1 VIRAVLDTNVWV
13 AGLLTPSGP
22 PARILDLAISGA
34 LTPVVSPAILHE
46 YEAVL
51 TRPELN
57 LPVAEVRTALA
68 YLKIP
73 GAHVV
78 HVDPADL
85 PGVCSDP
92 DDDHFLAAA
101 LAARAAAVVAH
112 ALDAGPPGLEALQ
125 PTTEVFEMPEADA
138 VPEADAPLADP
149 EGLTHEVRVLD
160 VSDEPLIAE
169 HPEIPA
175 ELALQGFHAVRAH
188 TTDPERSRSLLEN
201 TLGFVPIPHGP
212 MQSAAYEVRGD
223 QRGGVYLYDPPPPER
238 GMQGAGTVHHVAWAS
253 QTDDH
258 VAWREQVLEA
268 GAQPT
273 PVIDRFYFKSIY
285 FREPGG
291 VLFEIAT
298 LGPGFATD
306 EPLEHLGER
315 LSLPPAY
322 EHLRDRLEQVLTP
335 LPDARPARTA

>member
-101 LAARAAAVVAH
+101 LAARAAAVVTGNARH
-112 ALDAGPPGLEALQ
+112 
-125 PTTEVFEMPEADA
+125 
-138 VPEADAPLADP
+138 VPSSPWK
-149 EGLTHEVRVLD
+149 GIV
-160 VSDEPLIAE
+160 
-169 HPEIPA
+169 
-175 ELALQGFHAVRAH
+175 
-188 TTDPERSRSLLEN
+188 
-201 TLGFVPIPHGP
+201 
-212 MQSAAYEVRGD
+212 
-223 QRGGVYLYDPPPPER
+223 
-238 GMQGAGTVHHVAWAS
+238 
-253 QTDDH
+253 
-258 VAWREQVLEA
+258 
-268 GAQPT
+268 
-273 PVIDRFYFKSIY
+273 
-285 FREPGG
+285 
-291 VLFEIAT
+291 IAT
-298 LGPGFATD
+298 AATFLGSV
-306 EPLEHLGER
+306 
-315 LSLPPAY
+315 SLP
-322 EHLRDRLEQVLTP
+322 DR
-335 LPDARPARTA
+335 